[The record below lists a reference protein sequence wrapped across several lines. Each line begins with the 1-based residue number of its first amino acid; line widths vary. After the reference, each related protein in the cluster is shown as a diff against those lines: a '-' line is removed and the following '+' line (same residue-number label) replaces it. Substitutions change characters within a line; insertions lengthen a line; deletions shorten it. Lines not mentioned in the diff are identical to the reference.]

1 MKGICNICD
10 GNTLKLES
18 GRWFCEECF
27 SQQQE
32 LYETRKN
39 VCEVENYSCITHKNA
54 QQSRPLKH
62 SQKVVDVG
70 EPWIYAE
77 AFNIIIQKQVEIL
90 IQLGASSSLKNS
102 EEIERE
108 NECALSLM
116 MKLDEEEKKFIK
128 EHLKTNGEK
137 IVLSNSPTDWDLP
150 DTKEKNSEKGKQNQV
165 FKDLLQKDEKYL
177 TKFASKQVEYMT
189 VRKTLCFC
197 YLGLLLLRESIL
209 LSDLLR
215 WCKVGIL
222 PLLDAGNCLP
232 PSMKLQA
239 IDIPAFQIQEL
250 PYPSYIDLETGK
262 LAHYLGVST
271 IPPQQL
277 EPIVAR
283 HLKELNLP
291 SEILLLVKC
300 LLDIFP
306 PHLQWDFSDVA
317 LKVKADERHNL
328 ESLSIPP
335 FEARAVAYVI
345 VALKLLFGIDGT
357 TEREI
362 SSHLKKISKFLP
374 TGVNLFSFADW
385 MQYIDARNVFLSS
398 RYTTFCFPNTE
409 KIIDIDEFFAFYHC
423 IIIKVVYS

>member
-1 MKGICNICD
+1 
-10 GNTLKLES
+10 
-18 GRWFCEECF
+18 
-27 SQQQE
+27 
-32 LYETRKN
+32 
-39 VCEVENYSCITHKNA
+39 
-54 QQSRPLKH
+54 
-62 SQKVVDVG
+62 
-70 EPWIYAE
+70 
-77 AFNIIIQKQVEIL
+77 
-90 IQLGASSSLKNS
+90 
-102 EEIERE
+102 
-108 NECALSLM
+108 
-116 MKLDEEEKKFIK
+116 
-128 EHLKTNGEK
+128 
-137 IVLSNSPTDWDLP
+137 
-150 DTKEKNSEKGKQNQV
+150 
-165 FKDLLQKDEKYL
+165 
-177 TKFASKQVEYMT
+177 MT

-423 IIIKVVYS
+423 VSSKWFTPEPATKKTSGHCHSKKYHLALQDTFVALNKKTMTPTSTDCTNTEQKQLSCW